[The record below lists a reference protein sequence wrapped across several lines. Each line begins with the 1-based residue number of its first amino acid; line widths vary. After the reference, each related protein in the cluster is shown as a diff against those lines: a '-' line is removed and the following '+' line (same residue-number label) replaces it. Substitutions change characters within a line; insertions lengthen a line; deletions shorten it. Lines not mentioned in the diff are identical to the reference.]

1 MHRGWT
7 GRWDRPAR
15 VLLVAAACLA
25 SMVACSSPD
34 ESRSEA
40 PRDRG
45 GNEAIDADSSTT
57 TTIVPRDCETLSVAL
72 EGAAPAP
79 GREERLHPEL
89 EELPVDVADALEV
102 LFSHREKMIES
113 LRSVERPVVD
123 GDASGVLELA
133 ESADSEEISDARA
146 VVDEYLSGC

>member
-1 MHRGWT
+1 MGAWGSLRALL
-7 GRWDRPAR
+7 RLLPA
-15 VLLVAAACLA
+15 VLCLVL
-25 SMVACSSPD
+25 MGACSSAD
-34 ESRSEA
+34 AGRSASLPEGA
-40 PRDRG
+40 K
-45 GNEAIDADSSTT
+45 NEEVEVGVSTT
-57 TTIVPRDCETLSVAL
+57 TTIVPQDCDTLSIAL

-79 GREERLHPEL
+79 GREERLQPEL
-89 EELPVDVADALEV
+89 EELPADVADALEV